1 MWIPTTRVAGNGAF
15 VLLGLCIALAAGCAL
30 QRPVLYP
37 NVHYKSVG
45 QEVAGEDIDW
55 CFDYAERHG
64 AGPQPVQRAA
74 GRTARGAAVGGAT
87 GAVVGAVVGDVG
99 TGAAAGA
106 AGGAAAGLTR
116 ALFDSGKPDPV
127 VRGFVEQCL
136 KDLGYQITGWR

>member
-1 MWIPTTRVAGNGAF
+1 MWIPTTRVAGSGAF
-15 VLLGLCIALAAGCAL
+15 VFLGLCIVLVAGCAR

-45 QEVAGEDIDW
+45 QGWWGKIST
-55 CFDYAERHG
+55 G
-64 AGPQPVQRAA
+64 ASTMPSAMEPVHSRCSVPP
-74 GRTARGAAVGGAT
+74 GRTAKGVAVGGVT
-87 GAVVGAVVGDVG
+87 GAAVGAVVGDVG
-99 TGAAAGA
+99 TGAAAGV